1 MQEGKL
7 KGRKDPQA
15 HNRNMNTY
23 RQTLKTILTSEL
35 LNFAHI
41 NTHKIKLQSGL
52 VIKRTEMGLE

>member
-1 MQEGKL
+1 
-7 KGRKDPQA
+7 
-15 HNRNMNTY
+15 MNTY
-23 RQTLKTILTSEL
+23 KQTLKTILTSEL